1 MPYFLFLILLL
12 MQSLCA
18 KSQCKDVYNNK
29 VDCPTEEDSLIV
41 YNNAIKIVQFYEG
54 NTTYVL
60 TRSVEITDI
69 DAKQGVFEDLIQA
82 RRMFSIIRR
91 EVASFKDDKFS
102 AGRVNVGYK
111 DITYKQYYQ
120 EIDEY
125 RFYQRELENQ
135 IINANAPMP
144 IYDTRIAPILV
155 NSYVCRDS
163 SSVYFG
169 DVVNIPL
176 YIPVVVKPFIL
187 LTEPELVL
195 RNKIL
200 HIVPTIVAP
209 KKEMVKR
216 DSGNYIVQKII
227 TNTVEKDTILPVVN
241 YHPLNANETPIYAFN
256 QYGAGALIGTMVNRK
271 FKKIPVKEYGNYAVP
286 YFARELLSDDVQLD
300 KFLRIKF
307 GGYYQG
313 LY

>member
-69 DAKQGVFEDLIQA
+69 DAKQEVFEDLIQA

-216 DSGNYIVQKII
+216 DFGNYIVQKII
-227 TNTVEKDTILPVVN
+227 TNNVKKDTILPVVN

-256 QYGAGALIGTMVNRK
+256 QYGAGALIGIMVNRK